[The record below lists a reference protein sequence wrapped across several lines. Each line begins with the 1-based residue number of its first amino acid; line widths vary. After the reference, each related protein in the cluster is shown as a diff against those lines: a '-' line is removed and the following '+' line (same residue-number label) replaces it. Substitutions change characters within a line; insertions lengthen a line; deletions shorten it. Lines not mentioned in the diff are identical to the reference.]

1 VNRVAVIARFK
12 PEQAELVKS
21 LLTAGPPYEL
31 ADTAIDRHAVFLSA
45 REVAFVFEG
54 PEVEWE
60 VEDLA
65 DDFFNPDVRA
75 ALTEWRTLLEEEP
88 HIGRP
93 VFVWE
98 RGSGHETDEPLAAA
112 TVADAMD
119 ESFVLV
125 APEDTL
131 GEAVA
136 RIVGGDGAP
145 ALVVDYGRLIGLL
158 SAHDVLR
165 AVAERVHPSDGRVR
179 EWMSDVPAVV
189 TADASSDAAAA
200 LMVEHGL
207 HHLPVVAGE
216 RAVGIVSLHRAMGA
230 GRRLTAAPQGG

>member
-1 VNRVAVIARFK
+1 MNRVAVIARFS

-21 LLTAGPPYEL
+21 LLAAGPPYDL
-31 ADTAIDRHAVFLSA
+31 ADTAIDRHAVFLSS

-60 VEDLA
+60 VEDVA
-65 DDFFNPDVRA
+65 DDFFNPEVRA

-93 VFVWE
+93 IFVWE
-98 RGSGHETDEPLAAA
+98 RGSGEETEAPAGGVE
-112 TVADAMD
+112 VADVLDA
-119 ESFVLV
+119 FVRI

-131 GEAVA
+131 GEAVE
-136 RIVGGDGAP
+136 RIVEGDGAP

-165 AVAERVHPSDGRVR
+165 AVAERVHPSDARVR
-179 EWMSDVPAVV
+179 EWMSEAAVTVSPHASIDEAAV
-189 TADASSDAAAA
+189 T
-200 LMVEHGL
+200 MVEHGL
-207 HHLPVVAGE
+207 HHLPVVEGE
-216 RAVGIVSLHRAMGA
+216 RPVGIVALHRVIGA
-230 GRRLTAAPQGG
+230 GRRLPVADQGG

>member
-1 VNRVAVIARFK
+1 MNRVAVIARFK
-12 PEQAELVKS
+12 PEQAELVKA

-31 ADTAIDRHAVFLSA
+31 AETAIDRHAVFLSA

-60 VEDLA
+60 VEDLV
-65 DDFFNPDVRA
+65 DDFFNPQVRA
-75 ALTEWRTLLEEEP
+75 ALADWRPLLEEEP

-98 RGSGHETDEPLAAA
+98 RGADQKTEEPMTSLA
-112 TVADAMD
+112 VGDAMD
-119 ESFVLV
+119 ADFVRV

-131 GEAVA
+131 GEAVERLVA
-136 RIVGGDGAP
+136 AEGAP

-158 SAHDVLR
+158 GAHDVLR

-179 EWMSDVPAVV
+179 EWMSGLPATA
-189 TADASSDAAAA
+189 TADTSADAAAA
-200 LMVEHGL
+200 LMVDQGL

-216 RAVGIVSLHRAMGA
+216 RAVGIVSLHRAIGV
-230 GRRLTAAPQGG
+230 GRRLAAASPGG